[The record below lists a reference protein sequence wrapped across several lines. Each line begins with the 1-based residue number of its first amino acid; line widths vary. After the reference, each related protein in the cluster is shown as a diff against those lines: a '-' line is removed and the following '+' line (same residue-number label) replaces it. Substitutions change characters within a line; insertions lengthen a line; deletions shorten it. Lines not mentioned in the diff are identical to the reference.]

1 MNYLQWA
8 LNLSSPE
15 ILMWVSTQGSVFK
28 QSIYELN
35 EEIFDM
41 RSWGQSISSI
51 CDHFIAFR
59 YSPGRRGD
67 DTTYGEIGQNFEF
80 SCWNIWQPTSRWQF
94 GIQLVHQITACEA
107 PVTLH
112 IRLIHLALWNYIFT
126 ISGLAAILSHSHTVY
141 CNIFWWICIAYSLPT
156 GYIHI
161 YLLTRT
167 VLMTVRIFNCPPQSL
182 IRTRVVWR
190 RARRSA
196 VIITGFS
203 WLTVWQTDSNQ
214 PCQSVE
220 DLQYHSTP
228 SMSNVNPQSS
238 LNQTRSW
245 MRKKCPLKFIFPM
258 NILETE
264 QNNVRAITP
273 HGKWPTRIPHTSYTT
288 TSNLLHI
295 PPHNWKYM

>member
-35 EEIFDM
+35 EEIFDR

-67 DTTYGEIGQNFEF
+67 DTSYGEIGQNFEF

-112 IRLIHLALWNYIFT
+112 MRLIHLALWNYIFT

-214 PCQSVE
+214 PCQSGGSPISFNAFNE
-220 DLQYHSTP
+220 QCQPAEFTQPDTILNEKKMSFEIYISYEYFGDWTKQCSCNHS
-228 SMSNVNPQSS
+228 
-238 LNQTRSW
+238 SW
-245 MRKKCPLKFIFPM
+245 K
-258 NILETE
+258 
-264 QNNVRAITP
+264 VA
-273 HGKWPTRIPHTSYTT
+273 H
-288 TSNLLHI
+288 
-295 PPHNWKYM
+295 